1 MMKDTNRRIIYTFL
15 VTAIIVY
22 SSSFAILMTLERM
35 DYRNYL
41 QGEYSKNIYD
51 LITSVQNIQSDLGK
65 SAVSSSKESR
75 QLLFQEIY
83 RNSTIANDK
92 LHSLPIPQNVIDG
105 TSKLLSQVGDFCFVL
120 VKNTNEDISE
130 KDYENINK
138 LKHQSDQLL
147 LNLNKAA
154 EEINQGRVKWG
165 EIRKKTISVLAG
177 EKEDTVEKK
186 FTEIQKQVTSYPA
199 LIYDGP
205 FSDNKLNI
213 KPKVLSLKPVTEDKA
228 RSAAE
233 LSVNK
238 EKIDSVK
245 LVKQDGSSIKAEIP
259 TYRYSIKMK
268 GRKDGE
274 DVIVEITKNG
284 GKILYLLDQRNIG
297 QPKIDKEKA
306 LKIGS
311 DYLNKLGY
319 KNMEESYIS
328 QYENIIVV
336 NYIYKQ
342 KDVFIYTDSLKLKIA
357 MDNGEIIGV
366 ESDKYLTSHI
376 GNRTNLTPKVVSSKA
391 LSKVSKNLKVE
402 SGRLAVIPT
411 ETNEE
416 VLCYEFYG
424 KYDKN
429 EYVVYIN
436 AATGLEERILQI
448 INTPNGK
455 LAM

>member
-1 MMKDTNRRIIYTFL
+1 MKDTNKRIMYTLL

-51 LITSVQNIQSDLGK
+51 LISSVQNIESDLGK

-83 RNSTIANDK
+83 RNTTIANDK
-92 LHSLPIPQNVIDG
+92 LHSLPVPQNVIDG
-105 TSKLLSQVGDFCFVL
+105 TSKLLSQVGDFCYSL
-120 VKNTNEDISE
+120 VKSSSGELTDTEN
-130 KDYENINK
+130 KNINR
-138 LKHQSDQLL
+138 LKKQSDQLL
-147 LNLNKAA
+147 INLNNAA
-154 EEINQGRVKWG
+154 DEINQGRVKWG
-165 EIRKKTISVLAG
+165 EIRQKTMSVFAK
-177 EKEDTVEKK
+177 EKESSVESK

-199 LIYDGP
+199 LVYDGP
-205 FSDNKLNI
+205 FSENKLDI
-213 KPKVLSLKPVTEDKA
+213 KPKVLSLKQVSESDAK
-228 RSAAE
+228 
-233 LSVNK
+233 SVVK
-238 EKIDSVK
+238 KSVK
-245 LVKQDGSSIKAEIP
+245 EDSIESIKLISQDGSAIKASIP
-259 TYRYSIKMK
+259 TYRFSVKIK

-274 DVIVEITKNG
+274 DVIIEISKNG

-297 QPKIDKEKA
+297 QPKINKEKA
-306 LKIGS
+306 LKNAK
-311 DYLNKLGY
+311 DFLNKLAY

-328 QYENIIVV
+328 QYENTMVV

-342 KDVFIYTDSLKLKIA
+342 GNIVMYTDALKLKIA
-357 MDNGEIIGV
+357 MDDGSIVGV

-376 GNRTNLTPKVVSSKA
+376 DNRKGLAAKIGSKAA
-391 LSKVSKNLKVE
+391 LSKVSKNLKIQ
-402 SGRLAVIPT
+402 SQRLAVIPT
-411 ETNEE
+411 ETNKE

-424 KYDKN
+424 KYEN
-429 EYVVYIN
+429 EEYIVYIN
-436 AATGLEERILQI
+436 ALTGAEQKIIQI

>member
-1 MMKDTNRRIIYTFL
+1 MKDTNRRIIYTFL

-83 RNSTIANDK
+83 RNTTIANDK
-92 LHSLPIPQNVIDG
+92 LHSLPVPQNVIDG

-120 VKNTNEDISE
+120 VKNNNEDI
-130 KDYENINK
+130 YEQEFKNINM
-138 LKHQSDQLL
+138 LKKQSDQLL
-147 LNLNKAA
+147 VNLNKTA

-165 EIRKKTISVLAG
+165 EIRKKTSSVLAG
-177 EKEDTVEKK
+177 QKEESVEKK
-186 FTEIQKQVTSYPA
+186 FTDIQKQVTSYPA

-205 FSDNKLNI
+205 FSDNNLNI
-213 KPKVLSLKPVTEDKA
+213 KPKVLSLKQVSQEKA
-228 RSAAE
+228 KSIAE
-233 LSVNK
+233 MSVNK
-238 EKIDSVK
+238 DNIVSIK
-245 LVKQDGSSIKAEIP
+245 LISQDGSSIKAEIP
-259 TYRYSIKMK
+259 TYRLSINMK

-284 GKILYLLDQRNIG
+284 GKILYLIDQRSIG
-297 QPKIDKEKA
+297 QPKIDREKA
-306 LKIGS
+306 LKNAG

-319 KNMEESYIS
+319 KSMEESYIS
-328 QYENIIVV
+328 QYENTMVV
-336 NYIYKQ
+336 NYIYKE
-342 KDVFIYTDSLKLKIA
+342 KDVAVYTDSLKLKIA
-357 MDNGEIIGV
+357 MDDGSIIGI
-366 ESDKYLTSHI
+366 ESDKYLTSHVE
-376 GNRTNLTPKVVSSKA
+376 NRKNLTPKIGSREA
-391 LSKVSKNLKVE
+391 LSKVSKNLKIQNQ
-402 SGRLAVIPT
+402 RLAVIPT
-411 ETNEE
+411 ETNKE

-424 KYDKN
+424 IYSN
-429 EYVVYIN
+429 EEYIVYIN
-436 AATGLEERILQI
+436 AATGLEERIIQI
-448 INTPNGK
+448 VNTPNGK

>member
-1 MMKDTNRRIIYTFL
+1 MKDTNKRIMYTLL

-51 LITSVQNIQSDLGK
+51 LISSVQNIESDLGK

-83 RNSTIANDK
+83 RNTTIANDK
-92 LHSLPIPQNVIDG
+92 LHSLPVPQNVIDG
-105 TSKLLSQVGDFCFVL
+105 TSKLLSQVGDFCYSL
-120 VKNTNEDISE
+120 VKSSSGELTDTEN
-130 KDYENINK
+130 KNINR
-138 LKHQSDQLL
+138 LKKQSDQLL
-147 LNLNKAA
+147 INLNNAA
-154 EEINQGRVKWG
+154 DEINQGRVKWG
-165 EIRKKTISVLAG
+165 EIRQKTMSVFAK
-177 EKEDTVEKK
+177 EKESSVESK

-199 LIYDGP
+199 LVYDGP
-205 FSDNKLNI
+205 FSENKLDI
-213 KPKVLSLKPVTEDKA
+213 KPKVLSLKQVSESDAK
-228 RSAAE
+228 
-233 LSVNK
+233 SVVK
-238 EKIDSVK
+238 KSVK
-245 LVKQDGSSIKAEIP
+245 EDSIESIKLISQDGSAIKASIP
-259 TYRYSIKMK
+259 TYRFSVKIK

-274 DVIVEITKNG
+274 DVIIEISKNG

-297 QPKIDKEKA
+297 QPKINKEKA
-306 LKIGS
+306 LKNAK
-311 DYLNKLGY
+311 DFLNKLAY

-328 QYENIIVV
+328 QYENTMVV

-342 KDVFIYTDSLKLKIA
+342 GNIVMYTDALKLKIA
-357 MDNGEIIGV
+357 MDGV

-376 GNRTNLTPKVVSSKA
+376 DNRKGLAAKIGSKAA
-391 LSKVSKNLKVE
+391 LSKVSKNLKIQ
-402 SGRLAVIPT
+402 SQRLAVIPT
-411 ETNEE
+411 ETNKE

-424 KYDKN
+424 KYEN
-429 EYVVYIN
+429 EEYIVYIN
-436 AATGLEERILQI
+436 ALTGAEQKIIQI

>member
-1 MMKDTNRRIIYTFL
+1 MKDTNRRILYTLL

-51 LITSVQNIQSDLGK
+51 LISSVQNIQSDLGK

-83 RNSTIANDK
+83 RNTTIANDK
-92 LHSLPIPQNVIDG
+92 LHSLPVPQNVIDG
-105 TSKLLSQVGDFCFVL
+105 TSKLLSQVGDFCYSL
-120 VKNTNEDISE
+120 VKNSAGNLTDTEN
-130 KDYENINK
+130 KNINS
-138 LKHQSDQLL
+138 LKKQSDQLL
-147 LNLNKAA
+147 INLNNAA
-154 EEINQGRVKWG
+154 DEINQGRVRWG
-165 EIRKKTISVLAG
+165 EIRQKTMNVFAK
-177 EKEDTVEKK
+177 EKESSVENK

-205 FSDNKLNI
+205 FSENNLNI
-213 KPKVLSLKPVTEDKA
+213 KPKVLSLKQVSESDAK
-228 RSAAE
+228 SA
-233 LSVNK
+233 VK
-238 EKIDSVK
+238 KSVK
-245 LVKQDGSSIKAEIP
+245 EDSIESIKLISQDGSSIKVSIP
-259 TYRYSIKMK
+259 TYRFSVKIK

-274 DVIVEITKNG
+274 DVIAEISKNG
-284 GKILYLLDQRNIG
+284 GKILYLIDQRNVG
-297 QPKIDKEKA
+297 QPKIDKAKA
-306 LKIGS
+306 LKNAK

-328 QYENIIVV
+328 QYENTMVV

-342 KDVFIYTDSLKLKIA
+342 GDIAVYTDGLKLKIA
-357 MDNGEIIGV
+357 MDDGSIIGV
-366 ESDKYLTSHI
+366 ESDKYLTSHVE
-376 GNRTNLTPKVVSSKA
+376 NRKSLAPKVGSKAA
-391 LSKVSKNLKVE
+391 LSKVSKNLKIE
-402 SGRLAVIPT
+402 KQRLAVIPT
-411 ETNEE
+411 ETNKE

-424 KYDKN
+424 KYGN
-429 EYVVYIN
+429 EEYIVYIN
-436 AATGLEERILQI
+436 ALTGSEQRIIQI